1 VETPGRSRRN
11 GKNTE
16 RRIDGVRARGWWW
29 KALRLAALGHPS
41 RGVRRSEVLVSGKNR
56 KDRGVDVS
64 RLPRGPRDDERR
76 LGESSRQGVSGRV
89 ERRARPL
96 GGRLPA
102 GVLLGAHRLGRSKE
116 RSRDREAAEVT
127 AGRAEKRKEAERA
140 VLAASRR
147 WRKSPHLVP
156 SSGGPGAH
164 REAHWSSGGRSP
176 AQRHPSGSHRLKA
189 SWFGT
194 PRELTGARGERARRF

>member
-1 VETPGRSRRN
+1 METPGRSRRI
-11 GKNTE
+11 GKYTE
-16 RRIDGVRARGWWW
+16 HRIDGVRARGRWWQG
-29 KALRLAALGHPS
+29 AEACSLGAPFAGCS
-41 RGVRRSEVLVSGKNR
+41 KKRSLGLWENR

-76 LGESSRQGVSGRV
+76 LGERSRQGVSGRV

-176 AQRHPSGSHRLKA
+176 ARRHPSGSHRLKA

-194 PRELTGARGERARRF
+194 PREAHGRARRTG